1 MNDLPTVF
9 ICTHGRPN
17 TQLTLKML
25 HSYKYSG
32 KIYLV
37 LDDTDATIQ
46 QYIDNYGAEN
56 ILIFN
61 KNHYINMVETVSN
74 KPKYACILYAK
85 AAVEDIAQ
93 SMGLQ
98 SFIIADDDLTCIRAR
113 YPINNKLGSKKLGTN
128 FNEIMYELNKL
139 LINGNVCALSPL
151 YTSFFIGGINSFTDE
166 HIESARFT
174 YIFVLRN
181 AKHKID
187 WLADYGEDNIT
198 SFEQNKL
205 GYLQL
210 GIPYL
215 QEDSVSPTVRLE
227 GGMTETYKTDTFA
240 LCMRCVVVEPAYM
253 STRWY
258 NGKYVP
264 KIQRKNSLPKIISGR
279 FKK

>member
-1 MNDLPTVF
+1 MSNPTVF
-9 ICTHGRPN
+9 ILTHGRPN

-25 HSYKYSG
+25 REYEYSG
-32 KIYLV
+32 KIFLV
-37 LDDTDATIQ
+37 LDDTDKTIQ

-56 ILIFN
+56 LIIFN
-61 KNHYINMVETVSN
+61 KNHYINSVETVTNS
-74 KPKYACILYAK
+74 PKYACILYAK

-93 SMGLQ
+93 SMGLK
-98 SFIIADDDLTCIRAR
+98 SFIIADDDLTGIRFR
-113 YPINNKLGSKKLGTN
+113 YENDGKLASKKIGKN
-128 FNEIMYELNKL
+128 FNKVIAYLNELMLSTN
-139 LINGNVCALSPL
+139 ITALSPL
-151 YTSFFIGGINSFTDE
+151 YTSFFIGGVSALTPS

-181 AKHKID
+181 ASHKVE

-198 SFEQNKL
+198 SFEQNKQ

-227 GGMTETYKTDTFA
+227 GGMSETYATDTFA
-240 LCMRCVVVEPAYM
+240 LCMRCIVVEPAYI
-253 STRWY
+253 STQWY

-279 FKK
+279 YKK

>member
-1 MNDLPTVF
+1 MSNPTVF
-9 ICTHGRPN
+9 ILTHGRPN

-25 HSYKYSG
+25 REYEYSG
-32 KIYLV
+32 KIFLV
-37 LDDTDATIQ
+37 LDDTDKTIQ

-56 ILIFN
+56 LIIFN
-61 KNHYINMVETVSN
+61 KNHYINSVETVTNS
-74 KPKYACILYAK
+74 PKYACILYAK

-93 SMGLQ
+93 SMGLK
-98 SFIIADDDLTCIRAR
+98 SFIIADDDLTGIRFR
-113 YPINNKLGSKKLGTN
+113 YENEGKLASKKIGKN
-128 FNEIMYELNKL
+128 FNKVIAYLNEMML
-139 LINGNVCALSPL
+139 STNITALSPL
-151 YTSFFIGGINSFTDE
+151 YTSFFIGGVGALNPS

-181 AKHKID
+181 ASHKVE

-198 SFEQNKL
+198 SFEQNKQ

-227 GGMTETYKTDTFA
+227 GGMSETYATDTFA
-240 LCMRCVVVEPAYM
+240 LCMRCIVVEPAYI
-253 STRWY
+253 STQWY

-279 FKK
+279 YKK

>member
-1 MNDLPTVF
+1 MSNPTVF
-9 ICTHGRPN
+9 ILTHGRPN

-25 HSYKYSG
+25 REYEYSG
-32 KIYLV
+32 KIFLV
-37 LDDTDATIQ
+37 LDDTDKTIQ

-56 ILIFN
+56 LIIFN
-61 KNHYINMVETVSN
+61 KNHYINSVETVTNS
-74 KPKYACILYAK
+74 PKYACILYAK

-93 SMGLQ
+93 SMGLK
-98 SFIIADDDLTCIRAR
+98 SFIIADDDLTGIRFR
-113 YPINNKLGSKKLGTN
+113 YENDGKLASKKIGKN
-128 FNEIMYELNKL
+128 FNKVIAYLNELMLSTN
-139 LINGNVCALSPL
+139 ITALSPL
-151 YTSFFIGGINSFTDE
+151 YTSFFIGGVSALNPS

-181 AKHKID
+181 ASHKVE

-198 SFEQNKL
+198 SFEQNKQ

-227 GGMTETYKTDTFA
+227 GGMSETYATDTFA
-240 LCMRCVVVEPAYM
+240 LCMRCIVVEPAYI
-253 STRWY
+253 STQWY

-279 FKK
+279 YKK